1 MFAGIPIGVAYAQE
15 PPMTHAIKTAL
26 GSAPIPCAME
36 TQIGAISAVVAVF
49 DIKFVSTQQSINTTN
64 VSTYGDGFSPRTP
77 ITAFAISSPAPVVC
91 NADARE
97 SVPPKRKIVFRSM
110 DFSAFFSLIT
120 PVKINASAPIHP
132 VIQSLIPI

>member
-1 MFAGIPIGVAYAQE
+1 
-15 PPMTHAIKTAL
+15 MTHAIKTAL

-64 VSTYGDGFSPRTP
+64 VSIYGDGFSPRTP

-97 SVPPKRKIVFRSM
+97 KRSSEKENCFQ
-110 DFSAFFSLIT
+110 
-120 PVKINASAPIHP
+120 INGFQRIFLTDHSG
-132 VIQSLIPI
+132 

>member
-15 PPMTHAIKTAL
+15 PPMTHAISTAL

-64 VSTYGDGFSPRTP
+64 VSIYGDGFSPRTP
-77 ITAFAISSPAPVVC
+77 ITAFKISSPAQIVC
-91 NADARE
+91 NTIAR
-97 SVPPKRKIVFRSM
+97 KKNHTKKKNKFR
-110 DFSAFFSLIT
+110 
-120 PVKINASAPIHP
+120 
-132 VIQSLIPI
+132 